1 MRTLYR
7 SIYNLEVANMQL
19 QGEDYECTH
28 FLVYPMSAKCRLT
41 LSDDRRV
48 EAGMNETMVG
58 QTL

>member
-1 MRTLYR
+1 
-7 SIYNLEVANMQL
+7 MQL
-19 QGEDYECTH
+19 QGEDCECTH